1 MAKVGRPTEYKKEYI
16 KAVDSYLAENIDS
29 YEENRFNVNLPTIE
43 GFAVF
48 IGVNKSSLYEWAEK
62 YPEFSNSLEKILH
75 EQQKRLINSGL
86 SGQYNSTIAKLILS
100 SNHGMSEKN
109 EIDHTSKGKQI
120 NGVGVILSKAYGN
133 DSDEDGGKTA

>member
-1 MAKVGRPTEYKKEYI
+1 MAMGRPTKYKKEYI
-16 KAVDSYLAENIDS
+16 EAVDEYLAENIDS

-43 GFAVF
+43 GFAVY
-48 IGVNKSSLYEWAEK
+48 IGVNKSSLYEWSETHD
-62 YPEFSNSLEKILH
+62 EFSNSLEKILH

-120 NGVGVILSKAYGN
+120 NGVSVILSKAYGN
-133 DSDEDGGKTA
+133 DSDEDGGETT

>member
-1 MAKVGRPTEYKKEYI
+1 MAKVGRPTAYKEEYI
-16 KAVDSYLAENIDS
+16 EAVDDYLAENIDS

-43 GFAVF
+43 GFAVY
-48 IGVNKSSLYEWAEK
+48 IGVNKSSLYEWSEK
-62 YPEFSNSLEKILH
+62 HERFSDSLEKILH

-120 NGVGVILSKAYGN
+120 NGVSVILSKAYGN
-133 DSDEDGGKTA
+133 DSDEDGGETT

>member
-1 MAKVGRPTEYKKEYI
+1 MAKRGRPTEYKTKYI
-16 KAVDSYLAENIDS
+16 EAVDKYLAKNIDIYS
-29 YEENRFNVNLPTIE
+29 QDKLNVNLPTIE

-48 IGVNKSSLYEWAEK
+48 IGVNKTSLYEWEEK
-62 YPEFSNSLEKILH
+62 HEDFSNALDKLRH

-133 DSDEDGGKTA
+133 DSDEDGGETA

>member
-1 MAKVGRPTEYKKEYI
+1 MGRPTKYKKEYI
-16 KAVDSYLAENIDS
+16 EAVDEYLAENIDS

-43 GFAVF
+43 GFAVY
-48 IGVNKSSLYEWAEK
+48 IGVNKSSLYEWSETHD
-62 YPEFSNSLEKILH
+62 EFSNSLEKILH

-120 NGVGVILSKAYGN
+120 NGVSVILSKAYGN
-133 DSDEDGGKTA
+133 DSDEDGGETT

>member
-1 MAKVGRPTEYKKEYI
+1 MAKVGRPSEYKKEYI
-16 KAVDSYLAENIDS
+16 EAVDEYLAENIDNYS
-29 YEENRFNVNLPTIE
+29 KGRLNVNLPTIE
-43 GFAVF
+43 GFAVY
-48 IGVNKSSLYEWAEK
+48 IGVNKSSLYEWSEK
-62 YPEFSNSLEKILH
+62 YTEFSDSLDKLKH
-75 EQQKRLINSGL
+75 EQQKRLINQGL

-133 DSDEDGGKTA
+133 DSDEDGGETT